1 MRRVQF
7 GRVVAG
13 LGLAAFLVAAGPAA
27 AIEWGNLFGGGS
39 GDDKPK
45 APANAQTEDV
55 GCPDVQIL
63 DGTAGHR
70 VPAGSSG
77 ASVRYQFSIR
87 NVARE
92 CAVVGNQLQI
102 KVGVEGGVMLG
113 QAGSPGSYSAPIR
126 FVIIDE
132 HTQKPVTSKAY
143 TASASI
149 PSNEAQASFT
159 LVSEPL
165 VAPLRADAETAYTV
179 KVGFDSRG
187 GGGGERKARK
197 GKKRAKAA
205 EE

>member
-1 MRRVQF
+1 MRRAQF
-7 GRVVAG
+7 GRMVAG
-13 LGLAAFLVAAGPAA
+13 LSLAACLGAAGPAA
-27 AIEWGNLFGGGS
+27 AIEWGNLFGG
-39 GDDKPK
+39 DDKEK
-45 APANAQTEDV
+45 APPANTQTEDV

-77 ASVRYQFSIR
+77 AAVRYQFSIR

-92 CAVVGNQLQI
+92 CAVVGGQLQI

-113 QAGSPGSYSAPIR
+113 PAGSPGSYSTPIR
-126 FVIIDE
+126 FVIVDE

-143 TASASI
+143 TASAAI
-149 PSNEAQASFT
+149 PANAAQTSFT

-187 GGGGERKARK
+187 GSGGERKARK